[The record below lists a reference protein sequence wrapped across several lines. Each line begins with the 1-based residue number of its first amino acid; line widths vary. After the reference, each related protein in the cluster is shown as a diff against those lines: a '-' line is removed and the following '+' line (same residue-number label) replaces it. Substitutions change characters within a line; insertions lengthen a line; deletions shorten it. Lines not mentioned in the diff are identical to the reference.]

1 MNKLLKLLFFFILGI
16 RWHCGDC
23 PNVDL
28 CSMCYHGDRHNIRHR
43 FCRIVTPNGEK

>member
-1 MNKLLKLLFFFILGI
+1 MFFFILGI